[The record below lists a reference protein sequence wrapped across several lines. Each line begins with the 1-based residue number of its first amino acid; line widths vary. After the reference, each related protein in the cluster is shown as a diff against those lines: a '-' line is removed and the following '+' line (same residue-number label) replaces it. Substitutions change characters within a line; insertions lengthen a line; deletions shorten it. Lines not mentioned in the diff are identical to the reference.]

1 MNKVKKIIKLSAVWC
16 APCKAYASVFEE
28 VSKKD
33 ENKDIKFESYDV
45 ENDDKGNELAE
56 KYHVRNIPSSLFFDE
71 NDELIYKLSGSVNSN
86 ILQDLIDKHK

>member
-1 MNKVKKIIKLSAVWC
+1 MSTVKKIIKLSAEWC
-16 APCKAYASVFEE
+16 VPCKAYASVFKEASNKE
-28 VSKKD
+28 

-45 ENDDKGNELAE
+45 ENDDAGNELAE
-56 KYHVRNIPSSLFFDE
+56 KYHVRNIPTSLFFDE